1 MKETSMLTGSPPE
14 APEALAAIRAA
25 RKERKLTL
33 TDVAEKIGKS
43 PVWVGALFSGQ
54 AMITPETAALLAP
67 VLGLDTAD
75 LEALTEAPVRN
86 SDPFLYRLHEM
97 CDVFGDALRTLTNE
111 QFGDGILS
119 AIDLKIHFERRGERA
134 VITLDSKFLP
144 YKEF

>member
-1 MKETSMLTGSPPE
+1 MLADSKLE

-25 RKERKLTL
+25 RKEKKLTL
-33 TDVAEKIGKS
+33 AEVAEKIGKS

-54 AMITPETAALLAP
+54 AMLTAGTAEALAAVLALP
-67 VLGLDTAD
+67 PAD
-75 LEALTEAPVRN
+75 LDALTEAPVRN

-97 CDVFGDALRTLTNE
+97 CDVYGDALRTLTNE

-119 AIDLKIHFERRGERA
+119 AIDLKINFERHGERA
-134 VITLDSKFLP
+134 VITLDAKFLP

>member
-1 MKETSMLTGSPPE
+1 MVTGSALE

-25 RKERKLTL
+25 RKELKLSL
-33 TDVAEKIGKS
+33 AELGEKLGKS

-54 AMITPETAALLAP
+54 AMLTPETAERLAP
-67 VLGLDTAD
+67 MLDIAIED
-75 LEALTEAPVRN
+75 LESLTEAPVRN

-97 CDVFGDALRTLTNE
+97 CDVYGDALRTLTNE

-119 AIDLKIHFERRGERA
+119 AIDLKINFERRGERA
-134 VITLDSKFLP
+134 VITLDAKFLP

>member
-1 MKETSMLTGSPPE
+1 MLTGSALE

-25 RKERKLTL
+25 RKDLGLSLAE
-33 TDVAEKIGKS
+33 VADRIGKS

-54 AMITPETAALLAP
+54 AMLTPETADLLAP
-67 VLGLDTAD
+67 VLEMDRAD
-75 LEALTEAPVRN
+75 LTSLTEAPVRN

-97 CDVFGDALRTLTNE
+97 CDVFGDALRMLTNE

-119 AIDLKIHFERRGERA
+119 AIDLKIGFERRGERA

>member
-1 MKETSMLTGSPPE
+1 MLTGSALE

-25 RKERKLTL
+25 RKEKKLSL
-33 TDVAEKIGKS
+33 AEVAETIGKS

-54 AMITPETAALLAP
+54 AMLTPETAERLAP
-67 VLGLDTAD
+67 VLGMSSSD
-75 LEALTEAPVRN
+75 LESLTEAPVRN

-97 CDVFGDALRTLTNE
+97 CDVYGDALRTLTNE

-119 AIDLKIHFERRGERA
+119 AIDLKINFERRGERA
-134 VITLDSKFLP
+134 VITLDAKFLP